1 MSKIIVD
8 QLQRKGGKALTLPK
22 GLPSG
27 VTTLTVDAL
36 GQMSYTGSS
45 SGSSGSSGSSSA
57 AASPSAPVLVYSLI
71 TASTAAVSGTN
82 YIVNTISNAVTLT
95 FPAAPAAND
104 NIRIADG
111 TGTFSTNNLVINGNG
126 KNISGNTTLEVDI
139 NNAALSFIYNVSLG
153 WVLI

>member
-45 SGSSGSSGSSSA
+45 SGSSGSSGSSSSA
-57 AASPSAPVLVYSLI
+57 AAPSLVYSLI

>member
-45 SGSSGSSGSSSA
+45 SGSSGSSGSSS
-57 AASPSAPVLVYSLI
+57 SSSSSAPVLVYSLI

>member
-45 SGSSGSSGSSSA
+45 SGSSGSSGSSSSS
-57 AASPSAPVLVYSLI
+57 AASSLVYSLI

>member
-45 SGSSGSSGSSSA
+45 SGSSGSSGSSA
-57 AASPSAPVLVYSLI
+57 AASSSLVYSLI

>member
-45 SGSSGSSGSSSA
+45 SGSSGSSSSSSSA
-57 AASPSAPVLVYSLI
+57 SAPSLVYSLI

>member
-45 SGSSGSSGSSSA
+45 SGSSGSSGSSSSSS
-57 AASPSAPVLVYSLI
+57 AASSLVYSLI

-104 NIRIADG
+104 NIRIANG

>member
-45 SGSSGSSGSSSA
+45 SGSSGSSGSSSSSS
-57 AASPSAPVLVYSLI
+57 AASSLVYSLI